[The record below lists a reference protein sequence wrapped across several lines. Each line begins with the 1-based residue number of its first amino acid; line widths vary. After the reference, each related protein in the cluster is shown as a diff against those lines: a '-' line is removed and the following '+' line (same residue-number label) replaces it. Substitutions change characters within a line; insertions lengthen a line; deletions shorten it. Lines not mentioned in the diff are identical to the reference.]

1 MVAASTALMLPGKR
15 ASAKLSPSA
24 IGQSCEVQIASISAH
39 TFRLSILPIEHG
51 KASSVPSDG
60 SLVRESWDSPITR
73 LRGDWRPQAVSAG
86 GVLVKASSSPLAF
99 SIETTN
105 GAKIQRITAD
115 EATGVVTFDT
125 GASPLLGLGEGGPQF
140 DRRGSK
146 DEMISGQGGYKLATH
161 GGRVPIPWLIA
172 TNGWAMFIH
181 HPFGTFDFTGPESKF
196 QPSSPDAAWPLD
208 IFFVA
213 ATDPATIMSEY
224 ASLTGHAE

>member
-1 MVAASTALMLPGKR
+1 MGAVATALILAGKR

-86 GVLVKASSSPLAF
+86 GGLVKASSSPLPF

-105 GAKIQRITAD
+105 GAKNQRIPPD
-115 EATGVVTFDT
+115 QPT
-125 GASPLLGLGEGGPQF
+125 GAATFYTTPSP
-140 DRRGSK
+140 R
-146 DEMISGQGGYKLATH
+146 T
-161 GGRVPIPWLIA
+161 VPR
-172 TNGWAMFIH
+172 
-181 HPFGTFDFTGPESKF
+181 
-196 QPSSPDAAWPLD
+196 
-208 IFFVA
+208 
-213 ATDPATIMSEY
+213 
-224 ASLTGHAE
+224 